1 MNNFAMTLEKEK
13 KQGNLMTMLTRS
25 RISSSKKSIL
35 VYRRESR
42 IPLKSSI
49 RTMILSAMKKP
60 M

>member
-1 MNNFAMTLEKEK
+1 MNSFAMTFEKQK

-25 RISSSKKSIL
+25 CISSSKKPTL

-42 IPLKSSI
+42 QPSRSSI